1 MGRCEKVGRVEVQFE
16 VNEEEGASGRKRE
29 VAQKW
34 EREGGSVNL
43 WIIVKSVCRPVC
55 KKKKSLLKLFLV

>member
-16 VNEEEGASGRKRE
+16 VNEEEGASERE
-29 VAQKW
+29 REAAQKKW

-55 KKKKSLLKLFLV
+55 KKEKRFLSYF